1 MAQPSVLII
10 EDEEGVRTALAKRL
24 RTTDCLAEAVATGEE
39 GLKRLGERP
48 ADLVLLDYRLP
59 DTDGLE
65 LLERIRLRWPDT
77 LVIMMT
83 AYTNVDV
90 AIQAMR
96 LGAHDYVSK
105 PFSLD
110 EMMVVVDKALE
121 TKHLRT
127 EVRRLQTT
135 RMQEF
140 AFDQIVARSAKMV
153 EIVGLLKNLAVSEAR
168 TILLQGESG
177 TGKDLAAKV
186 LHYNS
191 PRAEHPFM
199 NITCTALPETLLE
212 SELFGHEKGAFTD
225 ARERKQGLF
234 ELAEGG
240 TIFLD
245 EIGDMPRSLQAKL
258 LRFLEE
264 KAFRRVGGTRDLVV
278 DVRIVAATNKDLRRL
293 VSDGEFREDLF
304 YRLNIFPVT
313 RPPLRERADDI
324 PLLVERFIGRYS
336 EEFRKEVTGIDPA
349 ALAVMQA
356 YDWPGNVREMRN
368 LIERAML
375 LSTGGRLTLDSLPM
389 ELMIPAVVAT
399 DDQDGETQPLVLL
412 GPQGVDLRQ
421 VERLLVEQAMELAV
435 GNQSRAAQLLRI
447 SRDQLR
453 YRLQKYG
460 LLKANDTGHAS

>member
-24 RTTDCLAEAVATGEE
+24 RTIDCLAEAAATGEE
-39 GLKRLGERP
+39 GLKRLGKAP
-48 ADLVLLDYRLP
+48 TDLVLLDYRLP

-65 LLERIRLRWPDT
+65 LLERIRRQWPDT
-77 LVIMMT
+77 LVIIMT

-140 AFDQIVARSAKMV
+140 AFDQIVARSPKMI

-168 TILLQGESG
+168 TILLEGESG

-278 DVRIVAATNKDLRRL
+278 DVRIVAATNKNLRQL
-293 VSDGEFREDLF
+293 VSEGKFREDLF

-313 RPPLRERADDI
+313 LPPLRERADDI
-324 PLLVERFIGRYS
+324 PLLVERFIRRYS

-368 LIERAML
+368 LIERATL
-375 LSTGGRLTLDSLPM
+375 LSGGGRLTLDSLPM

-399 DDQDGETQPLVLL
+399 DDQGGEAQPLVLL

-460 LLKANDTGHAS
+460 LLKADDTGHAS

>member
-10 EDEEGVRTALAKRL
+10 EDEEGVRTALMKRL
-24 RTTDCLAEAVATGEE
+24 KTTDCLAEAAATGEE
-39 GLKRLGERP
+39 GLKRLGKAP

-65 LLERIRLRWPDT
+65 LLERIRRQWPDT
-77 LVIMMT
+77 LVIIMT
-83 AYTNVDV
+83 AYTNVDI

-140 AFDQIVARSAKMV
+140 AFDQIVARSPKMI

-168 TILLQGESG
+168 TILLEGESG

-191 PRAEHPFM
+191 PRAEYPFM

-264 KAFRRVGGTRDLVV
+264 KTFRRVGGTRDIVV

-293 VSDGEFREDLF
+293 VSEGRFREDLF

-313 RPPLRERADDI
+313 LPPLRERADDI
-324 PLLVERFIGRYS
+324 PLLVERFIRRYS

-349 ALAVMQA
+349 AVAVMQA

-375 LSTGGRLTLDSLPM
+375 LSAGGRLTLDSLPM

-399 DDQDGETQPLVLL
+399 DDQGGEAQPLVLL

-421 VERLLVEQAMELAV
+421 VERLLVEQAMGLAG
-435 GNQSRAAQLLRI
+435 GNQSHAAQLLRI

-460 LLKANDTGHAS
+460 LLKANDTDHAS